1 MYWVLFFFIL
11 GIRDFMDAKPLF
23 KNNDID
29 CLSADIRKKYRHR
42 RGGAFFLCSAVAA
55 YIFVFETIYGI
66 RLGFRSAFIYFG
78 IPYAILI
85 LYIIYLKKKYH
96 VPGFWTKKQDKD
108 DCA

>member
-42 RGGAFFLCSAVAA
+42 RGGAFFLCSAVAV

-66 RLGFRSAFIYFG
+66 KLGFRSAFIYWDSLCYSYF
-78 IPYAILI
+78 
-85 LYIIYLKKKYH
+85 IYHLLEEKISCSR
-96 VPGFWTKKQDKD
+96 FLD
-108 DCA
+108 

>member
-1 MYWVLFFFIL
+1 MYWVLFFFIW
-11 GIRDFMDAKPLF
+11 GIRDLMDAKPLF
-23 KNNDID
+23 KNNDIG
-29 CLSADIRKKYRHR
+29 CLSGDIRKKYRHR
-42 RGGAFFLCSAVAA
+42 RGSAFLLC
-55 YIFVFETIYGI
+55 ETIYGI